1 VDRRLAG
8 ARFCSACGVGLSSNR
23 QAVVS
28 PGQPPTP
35 VASVPPAVPAWPPQ
49 VAPPLDPPASSATPA
64 QFAPPHKPAVA
75 PPSRPASG
83 GGPFPG
89 GYSPPKAPSPQ
100 PWYVTAGPDGAAAA
114 GYDTGS
120 PSGSRAAR
128 PIGIVILTIV
138 EIVVSLVGLTVVVDL
153 LYWAGVSSY
162 YREAE
167 AGIDLV
173 MGMAYLATSIA
184 GFALAWGLWSLHRW
198 AWMATCLL
206 SIVLLGFDVFSMVEW
221 GVTGP
226 DIIGVTV
233 HLSVLSY

>member
-1 VDRRLAG
+1 M
-8 ARFCSACGVGLSSNR
+8 
-23 QAVVS
+23 
-28 PGQPPTP
+28 P

-114 GYDTGS
+114 GYETGS

-128 PIGIVILTIV
+128 PIGIVIPTIV
-138 EIVVSLVGLTVVVDL
+138 EIVVSLVGLTVVADL

-162 YREAE
+162 
-167 AGIDLV
+167 
-173 MGMAYLATSIA
+173 
-184 GFALAWGLWSLHRW
+184 
-198 AWMATCLL
+198 
-206 SIVLLGFDVFSMVEW
+206 
-221 GVTGP
+221 
-226 DIIGVTV
+226 
-233 HLSVLSY
+233 